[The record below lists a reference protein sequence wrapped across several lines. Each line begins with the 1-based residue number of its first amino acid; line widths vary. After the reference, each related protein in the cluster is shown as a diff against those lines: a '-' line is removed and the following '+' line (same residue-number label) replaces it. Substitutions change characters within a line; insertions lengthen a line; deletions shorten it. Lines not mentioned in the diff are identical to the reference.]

1 MEREPFGLPSGK
13 TVELRGLTGF
23 EVMLSR
29 KKYKDDE
36 IGLNAFMMSCG
47 MGITEAAALAWLKEH
62 LAGDFVAVTDRLQ
75 VMSGLTKDAT
85 KTAYKEF
92 EADPGSEF
100 RPLPGAEAVH
110 DGGPDAAGDVE
121 R

>member
-1 MEREPFGLPSGK
+1 MESEKFKIPSGE
-13 TVELRGLTGF
+13 TVKLRGLTGF

-36 IGLNAFMMSCG
+36 VALNAFMISCG
-47 MGITEAAALAWLKEH
+47 MDITEGAALAWLKEH

-75 VMSGLTKDAT
+75 VISGLQADSTKA
-85 KTAYKEF
+85 AYKEF
-92 EADPGSEF
+92 EEDPGSEF
-100 RPLPGAEAVH
+100 RALPGPEVGH
-110 DGGPDAAGDVE
+110 DSGPDAAGDIE